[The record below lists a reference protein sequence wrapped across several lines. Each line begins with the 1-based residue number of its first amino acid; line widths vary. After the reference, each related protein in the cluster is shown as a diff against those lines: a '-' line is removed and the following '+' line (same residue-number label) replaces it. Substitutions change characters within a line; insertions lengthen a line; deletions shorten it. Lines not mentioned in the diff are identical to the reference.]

1 MGCFPFFC
9 TVKIL
14 ILHQH
19 FNTPARGGPLRS
31 YYLAT
36 ALAQRGHRVVVITG
50 GKTRQTEHLENI
62 RMETL
67 AVAYDNRFAFLARM
81 ASFVKYAWRSY
92 RLARHERAVDYVYAI
107 SVPLT
112 VGWTAIRL
120 KKKRGWPFLFEVG
133 DLWPEAPIQ
142 LGFLKN
148 PWLQAKARQ
157 LEQTIYKEAEAIVAL
172 SPMIRA
178 AIEKA
183 VPHKKIHLIPNMADT
198 DFFRP
203 LPKQAAWEKEWH
215 TEGKFVISY
224 IGALGYANGLHAMLD
239 AAHACAHQRDW
250 LFALAGDGA
259 MLSDLQTRAAREHLA
274 NVRFIP
280 FGTREAMQK
289 LMNVTDV
296 CLISYLPVPVLQ
308 TGSPNKYFDALAAGK
323 PVVVN
328 FGGWIREEVER
339 VRCGL
344 YAEANQPHQ
353 YEAAILKIKEDYPAY
368 ATAAR
373 ALAER
378 SYSRQALS
386 QRFAEVFDEAANSR

>member
-1 MGCFPFFC
+1 M
-9 TVKIL
+9 KIL

-19 FNTPARGGPLRS
+19 FNSPARGGPLRS

-36 ALAQRGHRVVVITG
+36 ALAQRGHHVIVITG
-50 GKTRQTEHLENI
+50 GKMRQTEHLEGI
-62 RMETL
+62 RIETL

-81 ASFVKYAWRSY
+81 ASFVRYAWRSY
-92 RLARHERAVDYVYAI
+92 RLALREQAVDYVYAI

-120 KKKRGWPFLFEVG
+120 KKKNGWPFLFEVG

-148 PWLQAKARQ
+148 PWLQFKARQ
-157 LEQTIYKEAEAIVAL
+157 LEKTIYEQAEAIVAL
-172 SPMIRA
+172 SPMIRE
-178 AIEKA
+178 AIEKT
-183 VPHKKIHLIPNMADT
+183 VHHKKIYLVPNMADT
-198 DFFRP
+198 DFYRP
-203 LPKQAAWEKEWH
+203 APKEAAHEKEWH
-215 TEGKFVISY
+215 TEDKFVISY
-224 IGALGYANGLHAMLD
+224 FGAIGYANGLHAVLD
-239 AAHACAHQRDW
+239 AAKACAHQRDW
-250 LFALAGDGA
+250 LFVLAGDGA
-259 MLSDLQTRAAREHLA
+259 LLSELRARAAAERLA

-280 FGTREAMQK
+280 FGTRTTMQA
-289 LMNVTDV
+289 LMSVTDV

-339 VRCGL
+339 EGCGL
-344 YAEANQPHQ
+344 HVASPDQ
-353 YEAAILKIKEDYPAY
+353 YEAALLKIKENYFAY
-368 ATAAR
+368 SLAAR

-378 SYSRQALS
+378 SYARQALS
-386 QRFAEVFDEAANSR
+386 QRFAEVFDKAANAL

>member
-1 MGCFPFFC
+1 M
-9 TVKIL
+9 
-14 ILHQH
+14 
-19 FNTPARGGPLRS
+19 
-31 YYLAT
+31 
-36 ALAQRGHRVVVITG
+36 QRGHEVVVITG
-50 GKTRQTEHLENI
+50 GKTRNTEHLEGI
-62 RMETL
+62 RIETL
-67 AVAYDNRFAFLARM
+67 AVAYDNRFAFVARIW
-81 ASFVKYAWRSY
+81 SFVKYAWWSY
-92 RLARHERAVDYVYAI
+92 RCALREQAVDYVYAI

-112 VGWTAIRL
+112 VGWTAVQL
-120 KKKRGWPFLFEVG
+120 KKKRGHRFLFEVG

-148 PWLQAKARQ
+148 RWLQMQARK
-157 LEQTIYKEAEAIVAL
+157 LEAAIYRQAEAIVAL
-172 SPMIRA
+172 SPMIQDTIQKTA
-178 AIEKA
+178 
-183 VPHKKIHLIPNMADT
+183 PDKKIHLVPNMADT
-198 DFFRP
+198 DFYRP
-203 LPKQAAWEKEWH
+203 SAKDPRWEKELR
-215 TEGKFVISY
+215 TEGKWVIAY
-224 IGALGYANGLHAMLD
+224 IGAIGYANGLHAVLD
-239 AAHACAHQRDW
+239 AAKACAHQRDW
-250 LFALAGDGA
+250 LFVLAGDGA
-259 MLSDLQTRAAREHLA
+259 MLAELEARTISEHIA

-280 FGTREAMQK
+280 FGPRAAMQK

-296 CLISYLPVPVLQ
+296 CLISYLPMPVLQ

-353 YEAAILKIKEDYPAY
+353 YEAAILKIKEDYHAY

-386 QRFAEVFDEAANSR
+386 QRFTEVFDKAANAL